1 MVEKSV
7 KIKFDE
13 QSDSIYIR
21 FDESKIIESEEVRPG
36 IIFDF
41 NDQSQVVGIEI
52 LRVQER
58 IPITN
63 LKRLQF
69 EIA

>member
-1 MVEKSV
+1 M

-21 FDESKIIESEEVRPG
+21 FDESKIIESEEVKPG

-41 NDQSQVVGIEI
+41 NSQSHVVGIEI

-63 LKRLQF
+63 LEQLQF

>member
-1 MVEKSV
+1 M

-41 NDQSQVVGIEI
+41 NNQSQVVGIEV

>member
-1 MVEKSV
+1 M

-21 FDESKIIESEEVRPG
+21 FDDSKIIESEEVKPG

-41 NDQSQVVGIEI
+41 NSQSHVVGIEI

-63 LKRLQF
+63 LEQLQF

>member
-1 MVEKSV
+1 M

-41 NDQSQVVGIEI
+41 NDQAQVVGIEI
-52 LRVQER
+52 LRVQDR
-58 IPITN
+58 IPISN

>member
-1 MVEKSV
+1 M

-36 IIFDF
+36 ILFDF
-41 NDQSQVVGIEI
+41 NNQSQVVGIEV

>member
-1 MVEKSV
+1 M

-36 IIFDF
+36 ILFDF
-41 NDQSQVVGIEI
+41 NNQSQVVGIEI